1 LATDIASHPSGRTP
15 MRFTFRRPASAARH
29 RQNGFSMTQR
39 HRKLAGVFLTL
50 LVLLVYV
57 SLATAIYVTFL
68 TGIDQ
73 WILLLYFAVAGLGW
87 AIPVG
92 LIIRWMA
99 RPD

>member
-1 LATDIASHPSGRTP
+1 
-15 MRFTFRRPASAARH
+15 MRFNFRRPAPAARH